1 MDRIIVQFLS
11 GARAAQVEV
20 YPVARFSSLYLGRDP
35 KCDVRVDA
43 DRDTMVSR
51 SHAVIEWVDQEDG
64 SRDYTLT
71 DLLSSNGT
79 YRNGE
84 RVHGTV
90 KVLSGDR
97 VRLGHNGPE
106 FLLTIEQ
113 PQPNLHAE
121 VTQSLRTD
129 QILRAPPPVN
139 ADPGNQTVRGPGAAN
154 LLSELERTRRDK

>member
-1 MDRIIVQFLS
+1 MQFLS
-11 GARAAQVEV
+11 GVRAAQVEV

-43 DRDTMVSR
+43 DKETMVSR
-51 SHAVIEWVDQEDG
+51 SHAVIEWVEHEDG
-64 SRDYTLT
+64 GRDYTLT

-84 RVHGTV
+84 RVNGAVTV
-90 KVLSGDR
+90 NSGDR
-97 VRLGHNGPE
+97 IRLGHNGPE

-113 PQPNLHAE
+113 PQPNMHAE

-129 QILRAPPPVN
+129 QIIRTPPPN
-139 ADPGNQTVRGPGAAN
+139 SAPRPAAGSGQTIRGQSAAE
-154 LLSELERTRRDK
+154 LLAQMERTRRED